1 MQIQRSSSASFSII
15 RSSTNRKKERE
26 RERRGYTRS
35 FIIITKERF
44 VLYSLFIII
53 AFLHELRNRRVLSRE
68 LCYSFVF
75 AISRIGVEIRRK
87 FNLNR
92 PTVLNDCIRGVKING
107 DLKL

>member
-15 RSSTNRKKERE
+15 RSSTNRKKKRE
-26 RERRGYTRS
+26 RCGYTRS

-53 AFLHELRNRRVLSRE
+53 AFLHELRNRRVLSLE